1 MKYKNR
7 NMKFWWFLNLVC
19 FMWLST
25 GRGAVIGQDL
35 CNCQPTLIRTPKI
48 LIPKPAQRIIC
59 TKIPGAQEHT
69 PIKNACTCVNSRVT
83 PASLTRTDCTNPTRV
98 ESCNDGGVDAALPLF
113 GERGGAFFPEIACG
127 AASPLAGS
135 PVFQD
140 PPGPN
145 GIDEP
150 AADLTGNGCCGSGPP
165 AAIAVDPVSLMLAQ
179 AEANRCR
186 GDVREGRLAFG
197 QVAMP
202 RDALPPLRA
211 VPDVN
216 EEGLYALDKAIVELK
231 TCKSR
236 FGNDATALA
245 TEADALLALEDDALQ
260 PADDAGP
267 VLMLPSYADV
277 GYQTETPSCS
287 PLVVGPL
294 SKPDVCPTVYEDSG
308 ATLPL
313 TDPNKGHSSSG
324 CHCNSEKPQ
333 CSCGKCSC
341 GKCSCG
347 KCSSGKCS
355 CGKWH

>member
-1 MKYKNR
+1 MTYKNR
-7 NMKFWWFLNLVC
+7 NMKFWWFLILVIC
-19 FMWLST
+19 STWLST
-25 GRGAVIGQDL
+25 GHGAVIGQEL

-48 LIPKPAQRIIC
+48 LIPKPGQRVIC
-59 TKIPGAQEHT
+59 TKIPGAQEYT
-69 PIKNACTCVNSRVT
+69 PIKNACTCVNTRVM
-83 PASLTRTDCTNPTRV
+83 PASMAANPAQV
-98 ESCNDGGVDAALPLF
+98 ESCNSGGVDAALPLF
-113 GERGGAFFPEIACG
+113 GERGGAFFPETTCG
-127 AASPLAGS
+127 AASPLAGT

-150 AADLTGNGCCGSGPP
+150 AAGNGCCGSGPP

-202 RDALPPLRA
+202 RDALPPPRA
-211 VPDVN
+211 VSNVN

-236 FGNDATALA
+236 FADDVTALA

-260 PADDAGP
+260 PVDDAGP
-267 VLMLPSYADV
+267 VVTLPSYADV

-294 SKPDVCPTVYEDSG
+294 AKPSDSTTCTVYDDTG
-308 ATLPL
+308 ATPPL
-313 TDPNKGHSSSG
+313 TTDSTVGYSSSG
-324 CHCNSEKPQ
+324 CR
-333 CSCGKCSC
+333 CSNNKSSSQQRCSC

-347 KCSSGKCS
+347 KCSSSKC
-355 CGKWH
+355 WH

>member
-1 MKYKNR
+1 M
-7 NMKFWWFLNLVC
+7 
-19 FMWLST
+19 
-25 GRGAVIGQDL
+25 
-35 CNCQPTLIRTPKI
+35 
-48 LIPKPAQRIIC
+48 
-59 TKIPGAQEHT
+59 
-69 PIKNACTCVNSRVT
+69 IKNIVCHAYPQVT

-202 RDALPPLRA
+202 RDALPPLRT

-236 FGNDATALA
+236 FEDDATALA

-308 ATLPL
+308 VTLPL

-324 CHCNSEKPQ
+324 CRCNNEKPQ

-347 KCSSGKCS
+347 KCSCGKCS